1 MEGDLYD
8 EFGNYI
14 GPEVSE
20 SEEETWQPVSQPQEE
35 SEEEAIEGGI
45 MTSDNMVIDEP
56 GHQVVLHEDKKYY
69 PELEEVYPEAEGL
82 IMEEDTQPITQPIIA
97 PVKDRKF
104 EKYNREIPD
113 TTFSF
118 DYLKFLA
125 YKSELIRNIAVIG
138 HLHHGK
144 TSLIDLLVENTHP
157 SYPTDPKSQL
167 RFTDTR
173 EDEILREISIKS
185 KPVSLILPD
194 SRDKSYLFNIIDT
207 PGHPNFSDEVTAG
220 LRISDGVILVV
231 DVIEGVMVNTDLLIK
246 HAVSYELPMILILNK
261 IDRLVVE
268 MKMPPGDAYYKIKH
282 TLDEINTLLATYGH
296 PTKVIP
302 TQFSPTSG
310 NVLFA
315 STLYGL
321 LFSLSSFSKI
331 YSSTFGNTFDTEQ
344 FAKRLWGDLYFD
356 DNRRTFSK
364 KPPTG
369 KGVTDRTFVQFI
381 LEPLYKILGY
391 TVSEEKDTLD
401 PFLATLGVYL
411 KKDTY
416 SLNTKSLLKI
426 VCQTMFGK
434 LDCLVETA
442 VRYLNPPNKS
452 NKIEKFYRGVRVG
465 REYEEIS
472 KYSAENATYVQIV
485 KYFHR
490 PGYETF
496 DAFGRVFSGC
506 VKRGQKIS
514 VLGESYSTEDPE
526 DINHYQITN
535 LYIYNT
541 RYRVHTDEV
550 PAGNWVLI
558 EGIDHSINKT
568 ATCISSDL
576 VDKVEIMSPL
586 KFYTPLIVKA
596 ALEPYNPSDLPKML
610 DGLRMCNK
618 SYLAL
623 DTRIEESGEHV
634 IVGTGELYLD
644 SILHDLRNLYT
655 DIEIKLSDPF
665 VTFNETVIDTSSF
678 KTYAETPNK
687 LNRISLIAEPLE
699 SRISQDIEREV
710 VSINWETSK
719 LAKHFEKEYS
729 WDILASRNIWAFG
742 PDMNGPNIFLN
753 DIIPGEVDPKSLLA
767 IKDSVIQGFQWAC
780 REGPLCDEP
789 IRNVKYRMID
799 ATIAK
804 EPLYRAGGQII
815 PTARRVCYTSM
826 LLATPRLME
835 PYFLTEI
842 QCTQDCIPAIYN
854 VLQRRRGHVNSEVAK
869 PGSPLY
875 TVTASLPVIDS
886 FGFET
891 DLRTHTSGMAFSL
904 SVFDHWAIV
913 PGDPLDR
920 KIQLR
925 PLEPMPATHLARE
938 FMVKTRKR
946 KGLTDDLT
954 IMKFFDDPNL
964 LELARSDQDLADYFQ
979 S

>member
-14 GPEVSE
+14 GPDVSE
-20 SEEETWQPVSQPQEE
+20 SEEESWQPIPQPQEE
-35 SEEEAIEGGI
+35 SEEEQEDGGL
-45 MTSDNMVIDEP
+45 MTADNMVIDEP

-69 PELEEVYPEAEGL
+69 PELEEVYPEAEAL
-82 IMEEDTQPITQPIIA
+82 VMEEDTMPITQPVIA
-97 PVKDRKF
+97 PIQDRKF
-104 EKYNREIPD
+104 EKYDRNIPD

-118 DYLKFLA
+118 DYLRFLA
-125 YKSELIRNIAVIG
+125 YKPELIRNIAVIG

-144 TSLIDLLVENTHP
+144 TSLVDLFIENTHP
-157 SYPTDPKSQL
+157 GYPTDPISQL

-185 KPVSLILPD
+185 KPVSLIVGD
-194 SRDKSYLFNIIDT
+194 SRDKSYLFNIMDT

-220 LRISDGVILVV
+220 LRISDGVLLVV
-231 DVIEGVMVNTDLLIK
+231 DIIEGVMINTDLLIR
-246 HAVSYELPMILILNK
+246 HALQHDLPMILILNK
-261 IDRLVVE
+261 LDRLIIE
-268 MKMPPGDAYYKIKH
+268 MKIPPGDAYYKIKH
-282 TLDEINTLLATYGH
+282 TLDEVNTLVSTYGTH
-296 PTKVIP
+296 PKVSSK
-302 TQFSPTSG
+302 QFSPTSG
-310 NVLFA
+310 NVLF
-315 STLYGL
+315 SSSLYGL
-321 LFSLSSFSKI
+321 IFSLSSFSRI
-331 YSSTFGNTFDTEQ
+331 YSSMFGSTFDNEE

-356 DNRRTFSK
+356 DNRRIFSK
-364 KPPTG
+364 KAPTG

-391 TVSEEKDTLD
+391 TVSEEKESLS
-401 PFLATLGVYL
+401 PFLASLGVYL
-411 KKDTY
+411 KKDSYT
-416 SLNTKSLLKI
+416 LNTKSLLKI

-434 LDCLVETA
+434 LDCLVEAA
-442 VRYLNPPNKS
+442 VKCLHAPDRS
-452 NKIEKFYRGVRVG
+452 NTINKFYKGSRKGK
-465 REYEEIS
+465 EYDEIC
-472 KYSAENATYVQIV
+472 KYSHETSTYVQIV

-490 PGYETF
+490 PGYESF

-506 VKRGQKIS
+506 LKRGQKIA
-514 VLGESYSTEDPE
+514 VLGEMYSTDDPE
-526 DINHYQITN
+526 DISQYVVNNMYV
-535 LYIYNT
+535 YNT
-541 RYRVHTDEV
+541 RYRVLTDAV

-558 EGIDHSINKT
+558 EGIDASLTKT
-568 ATCISSDL
+568 ATCISTDL
-576 VDKVEIMSPL
+576 VGKVEIMSPL
-586 KFYTPLIVKA
+586 KFYTPLIVKV

-610 DGLRMCNK
+610 DGLRKCNK

-634 IVGTGELYLD
+634 IVGTGEFYLD

-687 LNRISLIAEPLE
+687 MNRISLIAEPLE
-699 SRISQDIEREV
+699 AKIAQDIEKEV
-710 VSINWETSK
+710 VSFKMDSAELS
-719 LAKHFEKEYS
+719 KHFEKEYS

-742 PDMNGPNIFLN
+742 ADMNGPNIFLN
-753 DIIPGEVDPKSLLA
+753 DVLPGELDPKSLLY
-767 IKDSVIQGFQWAC
+767 IKDSVVQGFQWAC

-789 IRNVKYRMID
+789 IRNLKFRMID

-891 DLRTHTSGMAFSL
+891 DLRTHTSGMAFCL
-904 SVFDHWAIV
+904 NVFDHWAIV

-938 FMVKTRKR
+938 FMIKTRKR
-946 KGLTDDLT
+946 KGLTEDLT

-979 S
+979 N